1 MDELIGIV
9 NQLQDVLNFTGMGRS
24 MAVDLPQIAVVG
36 SQSVGKTSV
45 LEGFVGRDFLPRG
58 TGIVTR
64 RPLILQ
70 LQNSAR
76 LQPSERKSNR
86 EWAEFAHLPGQIFE
100 DFKAVR
106 REIEADTDR
115 VCGQNKGVSH
125 DPIRLRVFSP
135 TLVDLTLVD
144 LPGITKVPVGDQPA
158 DIHQQIRDLVLQHI
172 SRRGCLILAVT
183 AANADLANSDALQI
197 AREVDPNGN
206 RTLGVLT
213 KIDLM
218 DEGTD
223 ASAALQGQVYPLKL
237 GYVGVICRSQAD
249 IQKNKSIEDQLKS
262 EEAYFRKM
270 QRYQSVQHQCGIRFL
285 GKRLNRV
292 LLAHIREMLPE
303 LRNHITR
310 QVGELEQELTGYG
323 DPVVEQRM
331 NQGAF
336 LLHLLSKY
344 TRNFAD
350 AIDGKLAY
358 TSFHDVPDRLTGGA
372 RLHFVFHNVFAA
384 GIMGFDPFTGLSD
397 GEIRT
402 AIRNATGPK
411 PQLFVPEVA
420 FEMLI
425 KRQIAKLEDP
435 ALQCVHLVFE
445 ELQQLA
451 MQSEVLEMQRFAN
464 LREKTFE
471 VAQGVMKRCLQPTN
485 QMIMNLIQ
493 IELAH
498 INVTHPDFIGG
509 SRAIS
514 CAQGLGYGGA
524 SGGGQQYP
532 PRAPQPPMVQAAA
545 PQALPN
551 PASER
556 DPGEKPHAP
565 NGQAEGNS
573 SFFGYFNQ
581 GWGGRGQVQQE
592 IRLPQVP
599 QVVSAND
606 TPSEKERMDVDIIKS
621 LMSSY
626 FAIVKRKVV
635 DAVPKSIMYFMV
647 NTVKEVLHHECV
659 ATLYRPELFDMLL
672 TEGNDIRA
680 RRSTCQQKLECLRSA
695 QEVLTKMRDYSF

>member
-1 MDELIGIV
+1 MEELIGVV
-9 NQLQDVLNFTGMGRS
+9 NQLQDVLTRTGMH

-70 LQNSAR
+70 LVNSER
-76 LQPSERKSNR
+76 LPYAERKSQR
-86 EWAEFAHLPGQIFE
+86 EWAEFSHIPGQVFE
-100 DFKAVR
+100 DFNAVR
-106 REIEADTDR
+106 REIERDTDR
-115 VCGQNKGVSH
+115 VCGQNRGISH
-125 DPIRLRVFSP
+125 QPINLRVFSP
-135 TLVDLTLVD
+135 SLVDLTLVD

-158 DIHQQIRDLVLQHI
+158 DIHKQIRDVILQYI

-183 AANADLANSDALQI
+183 AANADLANSDSLQI
-197 AREVDPNGN
+197 AREVDPNGD

-223 ASAALQGQVYPLKL
+223 ALAALQGQVYPLKL

-249 IQKNKSIEDQLKS
+249 IQKNKSIEDQLAT
-262 EEAYFRKM
+262 EEAFFRKK
-270 QRYQSVQHQCGIRFL
+270 QRYQCVQHQCGIRFL

-292 LLAHIREMLPE
+292 LHAHIREMLPD

-323 DPVVEQRM
+323 DPIVEQRM

-350 AIDGKLAY
+350 ALDGKLAY
-358 TSFHDVPDRLTGGA
+358 NSFHDVPDRLTGGA

-384 GIMGFDPFTGLSD
+384 GIMAFDPFTGLSD

-514 CAQGLGYGGA
+514 CAQGLGYNGA
-524 SGGGQQYP
+524 AGGGGQEYP
-532 PRAPQPPMVQAAA
+532 PRAPQPPMVQAAPA
-545 PQALPN
+545 PQGQATP
-551 PASER
+551 PSEMN
-556 DPGEKPHAP
+556 PGERPRAP
-565 NGQAEGNS
+565 SGQEGS
-573 SFFGYFNQ
+573 TGFFGYFNQ
-581 GWGGRGQVQQE
+581 GWNGRPNTQQQE

-606 TPSEKERMDVDIIKS
+606 APSEKERMDVDIIKS
-621 LMSSY
+621 LISSY

-672 TEGNDIRA
+672 TEGKDIRE
-680 RRSTCQQKLECLRSA
+680 RRTRCQQKLDCLRSA
-695 QEVLTKMRDYSF
+695 QDVLTKMRDYSF